1 MSPEE
6 LRDALAARVAR
17 LEANVDRMK
26 ADLENLRSIPVETA
40 RLAEKVVGIEA
51 HLSRVEHRLE
61 QRLDELEALLTRE
74 KQQDRQDSKNLRN
87 ILIGVGIAAVLSPI
101 GAILAALALQ

>member
-26 ADLENLRSIPVETA
+26 SDLENLRAVPVETA
-40 RLAEKVVGIEA
+40 RLAEKIANIEG
-51 HLSRVEHRLE
+51 HLSRVERRLE
-61 QRLDELEALLTRE
+61 QRLDELESLLTRE
-74 KQQDRQDSKNLRN
+74 KAQDRQDSKNLRN